1 MLRFFLIIFLIL
13 YSLKLHS
20 QENLIIDNAQDTLI
34 YSIDSIVD
42 SIEEK
47 SLDNKSEPYDLF
59 SRNCILPSLLIS
71 YGGYLFLDNTIKS
84 TDHNIREFRNNHFGK
99 FHSKV
104 DDYIQYLPAATAL
117 IMNLSGVKANNSLG
131 NAIIVYAMSMVF
143 VGSMTLSLKYG
154 VARLRPDNSSR
165 NSFNSGHTAMAFAS
179 AEFLRR
185 EYGADYPY
193 LAYAGY
199 IIAGTTGV
207 MRMLNNRHW
216 FSDVVAGAGIGI
228 LSTSLSYLIFDKYLK
243 ENGYCFSINPIY
255 DGRNLAMSLSIN
267 F

>member
-1 MLRFFLIIFLIL
+1 M
-13 YSLKLHS
+13 HS
-20 QENLIIDNAQDTLI
+20 QENLIIDNAQDTEI

-42 SIEEK
+42 SISQK
-47 SLDNKSEPYDLF
+47 SLENKYESYDL
-59 SRNCILPSLLIS
+59 SLKDYVLPGLLIS
-71 YGGYLFLDNTIKS
+71 YGGYLFIDHSINN
-84 TDHNIREFRNNHFGK
+84 TDHNIREFRNNSFGR
-99 FHSKV
+99 FRYKV

-143 VGSMTLSLKYG
+143 VGSMTLSLKYS

-243 ENGYCFSINPIY
+243 EKGYCFSVNPIY
-255 DGRNLAMSLSIN
+255 DGRNLAMSVSIN